1 MRRLFT
7 GSNPLLLAAVGYL
20 LLTVFAAGLSFFWL
34 PYDPNASVSREFWA
48 GPSQQHLLGVDG
60 SGRDVFSRLL
70 SGSRVTVLV
79 AVVTAGLS
87 SLISLLLV
95 YLTTRSWRVLAGVS
109 SVFID
114 VLIAF
119 PTLLVAIMLAAVF
132 RTGIVTLLVALSF
145 GFAFSLSR
153 IVRGE
158 VLQALSMDFTVAARA
173 AGVSNWTIFWR
184 HAVRYASPVL
194 VTQTALVAGLAPLA
208 ESSLTY
214 LGFGVNPRTPSLGAM
229 LEQSQQAL
237 GSQPLHMLWPGL
249 ALLFFALSCFAVGD
263 ALRTWVDPRSRRR
276 TRPPADVASA
286 LPATGQT
293 AVPALTLTPAADT
306 QPRAVAQ
313 PAAVS
318 QPAAVTPATV
328 TPAAAPLLEVSELTV
343 ATAQRQLLGPLSFS
357 VAPGQKIGIIG
368 ASGSGKTLTALSIA
382 QLLPAQ
388 LHAGGSVRFAGSELL
403 QLSPAAA
410 AQVRGAKISYVFQ
423 EPKTALDP
431 LQKIW
436 RQLTAPLAAHY
447 EISRG
452 QRLREARE
460 LTAMVGL
467 EPQLLQR
474 FPHQLS
480 GGQRQRA
487 ALAAALA
494 AEPQLLI
501 ADEITSSL
509 DVTVA
514 AKITELLQ
522 QLTASREL
530 TLLYISHDLTQLS
543 RVVDEILVLANGK
556 LVERGS
562 TSQIL
567 TRPQHPAT
575 QQLVAASQRGQHATA

>member
-1 MRRLFT
+1 MQRLFS
-7 GSNPLLLAAVGYL
+7 GYNPTLLAAVGYL
-20 LLTVFAAGLSFFWL
+20 LLTVLAAGLSFFWL
-34 PYDPNASVSREFWA
+34 PYDPNATVSREFWA

-79 AVVTAGLS
+79 AFVTAGLS

-119 PTLLVAIMLAAVF
+119 PTLLVALMLAAVF
-132 RTGIVTLLVALSF
+132 RTGLVTLLVALSF

-153 IVRGE
+153 IMRGE

-173 AGVSNWTIFWR
+173 AGVSNWIIFWR
-184 HAVRYASPVL
+184 HAVRYAGPVL

-249 ALLFFALSCFAVGD
+249 TLLFFALSCFAVGD
-263 ALRTWVDPRSRRR
+263 ALRTWVDPHSRHR
-276 TRPPADVASA
+276 TRPPADVTSTF
-286 LPATGQT
+286 PATGQAAAPPLTLAPT
-293 AVPALTLTPAADT
+293 AVT
-306 QPRAVAQ
+306 QP
-313 PAAVS
+313 PA
-318 QPAAVTPATV
+318 V
-328 TPAAAPLLEVSELTV
+328 TPAAAPLLEVSNLTV
-343 ATAQRQLLGPLSFS
+343 TTAQRRLLGPLSFS
-357 VAPGQKIGIIG
+357 VAPGRKIGIIG

-388 LHAGGSVRFAGSELL
+388 LHAGGSVKFAGSELL

-410 AQVRGAKISYVFQ
+410 AQMRGAKISYVFQ

-436 RQLTAPLAAHY
+436 RQITAPLAAHY
-447 EISRG
+447 EISHKE
-452 QRLREARE
+452 RLREATV
-460 LTAMVGL
+460 LAAMVGL
-467 EPQLLQR
+467 EPQLLRR

-514 AKITELLQ
+514 AKITDLLQ
-522 QLTASREL
+522 QLTANREL
-530 TLLYISHDLTQLS
+530 TLLYISHDLAQLS
-543 RVVDEILVLANGK
+543 RVVDEILVLADGK

-567 TRPQHPAT
+567 TRPEHPVT
-575 QQLVAASQRGQHATA
+575 QLLVAASQRGQHATA